1 MASSSSSQDFFDL
14 IPMES
19 ESAESSMSFMPL
31 DSESPLP
38 ELELVIDTGHVD
50 SSSDSFDESVFET
63 VAESATR
70 PMKSGDIWIDGDSIM
85 TVCPDCSAPISIRHW
100 LMHANCWRC
109 GTVVQLT
116 AWQEAQVRRLLN
128 ESDDV
133 EEAEI
138 ATAQVQPA
146 VVFKKPKPTLAYVDI
161 RQQAVTDQLRL
172 WAKRLLRNTPAW
184 LSSFLIH
191 LILLIMMGLI
201 DQTSQIESPAITLSV
216 EVDTMDQEGGNIVE
230 TNYDQEEEY
239 ELPLPEDVDPED
251 VEQMENVFKVNFFGT
266 VNCIKAVEQYF
277 RDKKKGIIAIVSSI
291 AGYRG
296 LPNSTGYGP
305 SKSALNNLA
314 ESLYF
319 DFKRYNVR
327 VCLVSPGFIKTPM
340 TDKNDFKM
348 PFLKT
353 PEYAADQIYEGLV
366 NKNIFEIHF
375 PKSLT
380 ITLKLLSFLPSKIYF
395 GLVGKLTKYQ
405 KK

>member
-1 MASSSSSQDFFDL
+1 MNKKVIWITGGSTGIGKALALKFANNGWTVA
-14 IPMES
+14 I
-19 ESAESSMSFMPL
+19 SARRENLLKEIEDKHQNIKSFPL
-31 DSESPLP
+31 DVNDKEKCK
-38 ELELVIDTGHVD
+38 
-50 SSSDSFDESVFET
+50 SVFENIKK
-63 VAESATR
+63 EL
-70 PMKSGDIWIDGDSIM
+70 GDIEICFFS
-85 TVCPDCSAPISIRHW
+85 T
-100 LMHANCWRC
+100 
-109 GTVVQLT
+109 GT
-116 AWQEAQVRRLLN
+116 WDPKKEK
-128 ESDDV
+128 
-133 EEAEI
+133 EI
-138 ATAQVQPA
+138 
-146 VVFKKPKPTLAYVDI
+146 
-161 RQQAVTDQLRL
+161 
-172 WAKRLLRNTPAW
+172 
-184 LSSFLIH
+184 
-191 LILLIMMGLI
+191 
-201 DQTSQIESPAITLSV
+201 
-216 EVDTMDQEGGNIVE
+216 
-230 TNYDQEEEY
+230 
-239 ELPLPEDVDPED
+239 D
-251 VEQMENVFKVNFFGT
+251 VEQIENVFKVNFFGT
-266 VNCIKAVEQYF
+266 LNSIKAAEKYF
-277 RDKKKGIIAIVSSI
+277 KDKKSGIITIVSSI

-319 DFKRYNVR
+319 DFKRHNVR

>member
-1 MASSSSSQDFFDL
+1 MNKKTIWITGGSTGIGKALAIKFASMGWNVA
-14 IPMES
+14 I
-19 ESAESSMSFMPL
+19 SARRENLLKEISNENENIYGFPL
-31 DSESPLP
+31 D
-38 ELELVIDTGHVD
+38 
-50 SSSDSFDESVFET
+50 
-63 VAESATR
+63 
-70 PMKSGDIWIDGDSIM
+70 
-85 TVCPDCSAPISIRHW
+85 
-100 LMHANCWRC
+100 
-109 GTVVQLT
+109 
-116 AWQEAQVRRLLN
+116 
-128 ESDDV
+128 
-133 EEAEI
+133 
-138 ATAQVQPA
+138 
-146 VVFKKPKPTLAYVDI
+146 
-161 RQQAVTDQLRL
+161 VTDKVKCKEVFNQI
-172 WAKRLLRNTPAW
+172 KNK
-184 LSSFLIH
+184 FQE
-191 LILLIMMGLI
+191 I
-201 DQTSQIESPAITLSV
+201 DVCFFSTGTWDPKKEKDI
-216 EVDTMDQEGGNIVE
+216 
-230 TNYDQEEEY
+230 
-239 ELPLPEDVDPED
+239 DVD
-251 VEQMENVFKVNFFGT
+251 QIENVFKVNFFGT
-266 VNCIKAVEQYF
+266 VNSIKAVEQYF
-277 RDKKKGIIAIVSSI
+277 RDKKNGIITIVSSI